1 MNTKETAKTKAVE
14 IMRTAIHE
22 NERSH
27 DCAIIQIGD
36 KKVKMVYQAYNAAE
50 KFTASVF
57 SENQNQLNTLFDM
70 MDLGVK
76 PEKRAYIFFTEE
88 ERRKRANLLIALAEE
103 ACTALF

>member
-1 MNTKETAKTKAVE
+1 MNTKKRAATKAVE
-14 IMRTAIHE
+14 VLRTAIHE

-27 DCAIIQIGD
+27 DSAIIQIGD
-36 KKVKMVYQAYNAAE
+36 KKVKMVYQAYNASE

-57 SENQNQLNTLFDM
+57 SGSQNQLNLLFDM

-76 PEKRAYIFFTEE
+76 PERRAYIFFTEE
-88 ERRKRANLLIALAEE
+88 ERKKRANLLIALAEE